1 MKLTEVVV
9 KVLDTL
15 VTRMPVSSGGQ
26 GSVGRLTPPGKGRF
40 VLRGLVAEKAPGLPL
55 ISLSS
60 VELSAQSLKSRLT
73 SATAAAAAALA
84 ALAAAVTAATVFPAA
99 CSTFSWWIR
108 VFL

>member
-26 GSVGRLTPPGKGRF
+26 GSVGRLTPGKGRF